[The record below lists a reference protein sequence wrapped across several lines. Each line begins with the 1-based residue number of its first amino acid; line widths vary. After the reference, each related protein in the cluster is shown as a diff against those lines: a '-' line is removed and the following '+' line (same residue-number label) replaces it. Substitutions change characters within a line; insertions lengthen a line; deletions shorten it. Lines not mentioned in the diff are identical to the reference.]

1 MIGAIIGDTVGSVYE
16 FDNKRTKGIELI
28 TKYSRPTDD
37 TMMTLAV
44 AEICQKRLYDNR
56 DAVIDTFKK
65 WGRAYPD
72 AGYRG
77 GFRKWLFTDFLR

>member
-44 AEICQKRLYDNR
+44 AEICQKILN
-56 DAVIDTFKK
+56 VN
-65 WGRAYPD
+65 
-72 AGYRG
+72 
-77 GFRKWLFTDFLR
+77 